1 MFKVSTLA
9 KFFNFSMF
17 NNIISSYKFL
27 RCLHWKILNAW
38 GLYTCKFFNFSMF
51 KVSSLAIFSMF
62 KVSTLANSS
71 IFQCLRSLHFNF
83 SMFKVSSRSLHLQ
96 ILQFFNVQGLY
107 TCKFFNF
114 FNVQGLYT
122 WKILNI
128 VDSYKSLRCL
138 QLKIVEFW

>member
-1 MFKVSTLA
+1 
-9 KFFNFSMF
+9 
-17 NNIISSYKFL
+17 
-27 RCLHWKILNAW
+27 
-38 GLYTCKFFNFSMF
+38 
-51 KVSSLAIFSMF
+51 MF

-114 FNVQGLYT
+114 SMFKVSTLEKFSILSIPTSLWGAYNWKLLNFDNIGGSYT
-122 WKILNI
+122 IKKKKKIEGIGTFGELI
-128 VDSYKSLRCL
+128 MGMFPLRL
-138 QLKIVEFW
+138 EGVVGTEREEYRQ